1 MPPLAIDCGSG
12 GTRVFRLLDAGV
24 ERLPW
29 PDGEKAPVLSHI
41 LASADGRAAFAAA
54 VSKLP
59 SDDIFVGATAGV
71 RHALDSGAASP
82 ADIEALR
89 TLLPAGASLELLSP
103 LDEARFEL
111 AALRRQRPGCSAAML
126 SMGGKSMQL
135 GSEGRLV
142 SLPFAMHLGHDLLKA
157 SPIHRA

>member
-12 GTRVFRLLDAGV
+12 GTRDFRLIDAGV

-41 LASADGRAAFAAA
+41 LASADGRSAFAAA

-111 AALRRQRPGCSAAML
+111 AAVRRQRPGCSAAML